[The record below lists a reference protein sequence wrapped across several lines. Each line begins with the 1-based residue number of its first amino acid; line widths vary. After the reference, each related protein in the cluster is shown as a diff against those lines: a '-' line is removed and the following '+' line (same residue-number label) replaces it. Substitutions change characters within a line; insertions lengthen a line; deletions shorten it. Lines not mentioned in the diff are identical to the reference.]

1 MGIGAPSFLGSRVG
15 GEIATPIESCLAERR
30 KQQEL
35 MRADRRR
42 SYASH
47 PVFGPLDPLQL
58 KRCLSYAHMRHF
70 PNGTTIFA
78 KGVSGLRGHR
88 CFFLKTA
95 PPAQYLGTASAGPA
109 MFPSSTSRSD
119 LRKLLR
125 DPLRIR
131 VSCGSGACCPWHL
144 SQQQQGSFF
153 QLTLASHALE
163 RLAYTL
169 DLISWLFAAF
179 DRH

>member
-88 CFFLKTA
+88 CFFFENR
-95 PPAQYLGTASAGPA
+95 PPRSVSWHRKRWSGDVPVQYQPVRPEEAFTRSPA
-109 MFPSSTSRSD
+109 HQSIVR
-119 LRKLLR
+119 LRRLL
-125 DPLRIR
+125 P
-131 VSCGSGACCPWHL
+131 
-144 SQQQQGSFF
+144 
-153 QLTLASHALE
+153 LASE
-163 RLAYTL
+163 
-169 DLISWLFAAF
+169 
-179 DRH
+179 